1 MGYSY
6 KTKITVILISG
17 FVWFVFGT
25 MMIIRGSKTSNDLK
39 IISGQLI
46 DYKITEVTRYTNLKR
61 YKIPVLEFQIQS
73 FDKRIGL
80 YLNSR
85 NDYEPIIEKIRN
97 KDEIIEI
104 TYLDSWAA
112 TEEGINLH
120 IYSIVYGRNNLIN
133 IEKKT
138 MTDRNVG
145 FILNLVGVLFLSAIF
160 FVKRP
165 EKKAAANIMYKT
177 LGFKW

>member
-1 MGYSY
+1 MIKRKMGYSY
-6 KTKITVILISG
+6 KTKIIVILISG
-17 FVWFVFGT
+17 FVWFMFGT
-25 MMIIRGSKTSNDLK
+25 MMIIRGSKTTDDLK

-61 YKIPVLEFQIQS
+61 YKIPVLEFQIHS

-85 NDYEPIIEKIRN
+85 NDYEPIIEKIRK

-104 TYLDSWAA
+104 TYLDSWGES
-112 TEEGINLH
+112 EEGINLH
-120 IYSIVYGRNNLIN
+120 VYKIDYGKNNLIN

-138 MTDRNVG
+138 RTDRNVG
-145 FILNLVGVLFLSAIF
+145 LILYLVGSLFLSTIF
-160 FVKRP
+160 FVNKP
-165 EKKAAANIMYKT
+165 EKKAAANTQYSQ
-177 LGFKW
+177 